1 MKIDMLE
8 IEARID
14 RGERLSKSESK
25 RIMRYLNKEHLNR
38 MDYPVDIELNQLD
51 IFEAQAR
58 TRAKIRLNTDYSKI
72 K

>member
-1 MKIDMLE
+1 MKIVMAE

-14 RGERLSKSESK
+14 KGEKLSKRESGK
-25 RIMRYLNKEHLNR
+25 IMRYLNKIHLNR
-38 MDYPVDIELNQLD
+38 LDFPVDIELGKID